1 MNLLRTFIND
11 EMLQV
16 KSTETMAYSLC
27 YKTFI
32 MDIFGI
38 KYKRL
43 CKQLE
48 NEGFVKLKGIGYF
61 YNTAYC
67 EYYHKDGRK
76 ALCIKELF
84 PKIRYVG
91 KYIC

>member
-1 MNLLRTFIND
+1 
-11 EMLQV
+11 
-16 KSTETMAYSLC
+16 
-27 YKTFI
+27 

-38 KYKRL
+38 KYRRL

-48 NEGFVKLKGIGYF
+48 NEGFIKLNGIGCF
-61 YNTAYC
+61 YNTTYC

-84 PKIRYVG
+84 PKTQYVVNVSQRFSDIRSSNKKINRYG
-91 KYIC
+91 KLK

>member
-1 MNLLRTFIND
+1 
-11 EMLQV
+11 
-16 KSTETMAYSLC
+16 
-27 YKTFI
+27 

-38 KYKRL
+38 KHKRL

-91 KYIC
+91 NDLAMNF